1 MKNKLALLVLF
12 LSSYIVSAQNADSSF
27 HGYYE
32 ADNDK
37 VLYDSFSFEGNGKVL
52 ISGMDY
58 GDYFTRNDS
67 LMIYPDKSIFIFK
80 IKNDKLIGI
89 SNWVEKGSWSHK
101 KEAPEIQKL
110 YDSVS
115 IKKKAGLLAEY
126 YDQTKNLSKAG
137 SDVSGKIS
145 EINEKLCKKG
155 LAKACINLF
164 GSKMIEYTPELL
176 SDPEKIPSK
185 KLKPSLEL
193 ILLSERII
201 ELGDPEGYTVLGS
214 YYYTLGLKK
223 EAFETW
229 NEGEKKGSLK
239 SANLKATIEF
249 QKELQVKSKKKKSK

>member
-1 MKNKLALLVLF
+1 MKNKLALLLLF
-12 LSSYIVSAQNADSSF
+12 LSSYIVSAQNADNSL

-67 LMIYPDKSIFIFK
+67 LIIYPDKSIFIFK

-89 SNWVEKGSWSHK
+89 SNWVEKGSWTHK

-115 IKKKAGLLAEY
+115 TQKKAGLLAKY
-126 YDQTKNLSKAG
+126 YDQTKNLSKVG
-137 SDVSGKIS
+137 YDISGKIS
-145 EINEKLCKKG
+145 EKLCKEG
-155 LAKACINLF
+155 LAKACMNLF
-164 GSKMIEYTPELL
+164 GSKMIEYTPGLL
-176 SDPEKIPSK
+176 SEPEKIPLK
-185 KLKPSLEL
+185 KLKPNLEL

-201 ELGDPEGYTVLGS
+201 ELGEPEGYTLLGS

-223 EAFETW
+223 EAFEAW
-229 NEGEKKGSLK
+229 DEGEKKGSIQSARVK
-239 SANLKATIEF
+239 STIE
-249 QKELQVKSKKKKSK
+249 LQEKVKPKDKRTKSK